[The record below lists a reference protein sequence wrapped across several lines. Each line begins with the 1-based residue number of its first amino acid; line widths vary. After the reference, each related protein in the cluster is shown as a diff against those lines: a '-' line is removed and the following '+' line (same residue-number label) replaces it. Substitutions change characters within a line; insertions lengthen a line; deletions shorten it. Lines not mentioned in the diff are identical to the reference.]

1 MSDLLGHVVSDPGVE
16 VYPKKTDI
24 VKNLPK
30 PLTPT
35 DICTFLGF
43 AGYYHRFVEG
53 FSSIVVPLTALT
65 KKKAMFEWT
74 ETCDKSF

>member
-1 MSDLLGHVVSDPGVE
+1 ME
-16 VYPKKTDI
+16 VDTKMTKA
-24 VKNLPK
+24 VKNWPR

-35 DICTFLGF
+35 VICSFLGL
-43 AGYYHRFVEG
+43 ACYYHRFVEG

-65 KKKAMFEWT
+65 KKKAMFEWI